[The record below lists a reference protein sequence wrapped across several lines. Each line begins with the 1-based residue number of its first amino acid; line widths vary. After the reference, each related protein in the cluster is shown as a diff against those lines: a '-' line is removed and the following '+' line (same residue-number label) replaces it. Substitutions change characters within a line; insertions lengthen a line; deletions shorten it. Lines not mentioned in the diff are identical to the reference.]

1 MAVWM
6 WNLWPPAKTG
16 TGPVADGAG
25 SPSPGLAPNLQGA
38 LWILAG
44 VSFFSVMTVFFKM
57 LGPVLGVS
65 VVAFFRTAVGF
76 MFVAPFALRFGLG
89 GLVSNR
95 KKLHFF
101 RSLLGVSAIFC
112 GVYSFSNL
120 AMADVV
126 ALSFTR
132 PLFLIILAV
141 LFLGEQVRVRRWS
154 ATFVGFLGVLV
165 MVRPTGDL
173 EAATGVALLGA
184 LLVAGSFVCTKKLS
198 TTERPSVML
207 FYMNAI
213 AVCIAAGPAWYYWQ
227 TPDLSQLLMLLVMGG
242 TAVAGQA
249 CVVRG
254 LSVGEATAVSPFTNI
269 RILLAAAIGYFMFD
283 EIPDIWTWV
292 GAAIIVAASIYIA
305 RREHIRRGEA
315 SA

>member
-1 MAVWM
+1 L
-6 WNLWPPAKTG
+6 NKILNSR
-16 TGPVADGAG
+16 ADGQPPEMFANL
-25 SPSPGLAPNLQGA
+25 SPNMRGA

-44 VSFFSVMTVFFKM
+44 VAFFSVMTVFFKL

-65 VVAFFRTAVGF
+65 VVAFFRTALGF
-76 MFVAPFALRFGLG
+76 LFILPFAMRFGFG
-89 GLVSNR
+89 GLASNR

-132 PLFLIILAV
+132 PLFLIVLAV
-141 LFLGEQVRVRRWS
+141 IFLGEQVRVRRWT

-165 MVRPTGDL
+165 MVRPSGEL
-173 EAATGVALLGA
+173 EPAAGVALLGA

-198 TTERPSVML
+198 STERPALML

-213 AVCIAAGPAWYYWQ
+213 AAVIATVPAYLYWQ
-227 TPDLSQLLMLLVMGG
+227 TPTWQQLAMLIVMGA
-242 TAVAGQA
+242 TAIAGQT

-254 LSVGEATAVSPFTNI
+254 LRVGEATAVSPFTNS

-292 GAAIIVAASIYIA
+292 GAGIIVSVSIYIA
-305 RREHIRRGEA
+305 HREQSRRA
-315 SA
+315 QAATS